1 MISPIAAIIIIIT
14 LIILTGVVSSTEAA
28 FFASSP
34 AKIDEMA
41 TKGKKRA
48 VVVQNMLLKPN
59 LFLSTIQVINTLI
72 AFVNG
77 AIASAAFNS
86 TILGWFNV
94 TAGHPQYNLYTALVT
109 IAVTVFL
116 LYWQIIF
123 GELVPKRIGM
133 KWPEKVSMIFARF
146 IQIIYYVMW
155 PFIWFLTI

>member
-14 LIILTGVVSSTEAA
+14 LIILSGVVSSTEAA
-28 FFASSP
+28 FFASSQLRL
-34 AKIDEMA
+34 MSWLQRQ
-41 TKGKKRA
+41 KRA

-94 TAGHPQYNLYTALVT
+94 TADHPQYNLYTALVT
-109 IAVTVFL
+109 TAVTVFYYTGK
-116 LYWQIIF
+116 LYLQN
-123 GELVPKRIGM
+123 
-133 KWPEKVSMIFARF
+133 
-146 IQIIYYVMW
+146 
-155 PFIWFLTI
+155 